1 MKTIKFYFT
10 FFLFLVCLAGGSS
23 LYAQTYCASAGVN
36 GQSIFNVT
44 IGTLNNSSNCNL
56 TGGNGSVLNDYA
68 NYTELAAPD
77 LFQLAPHPFSIGIG
91 SCRNYGQSTTSI
103 WIDYNHD
110 GAFDGEGELV
120 YRSAGFFNPSY
131 TVSGSIVIPQTALPG
146 PTRMRVINSNESN
159 VSPCGDYSG
168 GETEDYTINI
178 LSTVACTGQP
188 APGNTVASESVTCFN
203 RTIDLSFSSASALN
217 SVDAAGFTYQW
228 FNNAGPIS
236 GATNPT
242 YTATITN
249 ADNFYCEVTC
259 TVSGQI
265 GQSTPVSIS
274 LKPFDQCYCA
284 SVAASAAG
292 LDIFNVTAGTLNNTS
307 DLSAAGG
314 PGSVTNRYADYTTVV
329 SSPVFNQ
336 LAAIPLSVQ
345 IGENTGLAATSVWI
359 DYNQNGIFEAP
370 DERVYQTTTPTS
382 GNQTLTGSFI
392 IPSSAS
398 TGTTRMRVITNAGQ
412 NPVGSACDSYDQ
424 GETEDYLVSIE
435 LPLVCSGAPA
445 QSNTIA
451 TQEQDCAEGR
461 YTFLL
466 SPAVTTIGNT
476 FQWYNNEGPIA
487 GATGETYSAKI
498 TREDAY
504 YCDVSCSN
512 GETTTRSIPVSV
524 APCYCKSYARDPEGL
539 DINNVTVGTL
549 NNSTTSFQLG
559 GPGSVSGA
567 YSDFTTLVDAPV
579 FNQSA
584 TIPFSISAGGSAF
597 FFNTMIWIDYNR
609 NGSFESPDELIFQ
622 GRGEGS
628 LTATGSFLIP
638 KNAPTGTTRMR
649 IISAQNAGQSLFTS
663 PCGDYFKGETE
674 DYLINIVPPPSCSG
688 TPAQTTTIATQNLV
702 CPEVSFTFSLSPI
715 ITTGDNTYQWYNDA
729 GPIAGATDD
738 TYTTTITGPDNF
750 YCAVTC
756 PTGEST
762 TLSTPVA
769 VQSPYLYCACTSI
782 SEDANSADIA
792 NVTIGELN
800 NSSNCGQTGGPGS
813 VLSRYSDYTRVIA
826 ATNLTAGNTIPIS
839 VSMTSCG
846 RFTMSSTSV
855 WIDFNHNGSFDA
867 PGERVFSSPDNLGA
881 EYTLTGSA
889 SIPEGALPGLTRMR
903 VISGSGDII
912 NSACAGYVRGET
924 EDYFVNILPSACSGN
939 ITLPTTATTTT
950 QNVATTPLVANEC
963 EYIAKVVPGEGFTEA
978 TIKSWLETTPP
989 FNYVPRHYEITPATN
1004 AGTATGTVTLY
1015 FSQADFDVYNATIN
1029 AGLLPTGP
1037 DDAAGIANF
1046 QIVKFSGTSET
1057 GLNYPGPPKP
1067 IPGAGNS
1074 WNTGAYTFVWN
1085 ATNSIWEVT
1094 FPVTGFSGFIA
1105 KSIGQPLPVTLISF
1119 TGKTVEKSNEL
1130 TWKTSSEVN
1139 FSHFEIQRS
1148 VNAKTFEK
1156 IGELASDQ
1164 LRTYTFVDPNAP
1176 FGKVYYRLKMIDL
1189 DTKYSF
1195 SKIISLEGNTENA
1208 VVGNIYPNP
1217 GTGKVYIEINALT
1230 KGTWNISSYD
1240 LSGKL
1245 ISQKSKILKAGSNI
1259 ITIDKLSP
1267 GLNIL
1272 KFDNGSISEIRK
1284 VVKE

>member
-1 MKTIKFYFT
+1 MKIKKLYST
-10 FFLFLVCLAGGSS
+10 FLIILLCIASSSIQAQSYCSSAGG
-23 LYAQTYCASAGVN
+23 N

-56 TGGNGSVLNDYA
+56 TGGSGSVLNDYA
-68 NYTELAAPD
+68 NYTEVAAPD
-77 LFQLAPHPFSIGIG
+77 LLQLAPLPFSIGIG
-91 SCRNYGQSTTSI
+91 ICSGYGQSTTSI

-110 GAFDGEGELV
+110 GAFDGQGELV

-131 TVSGSIVIPQTALPG
+131 TVTGSIVIPQSALPG
-146 PTRMRVINSNESN
+146 PTRMRVINSKESN
-159 VSPCGDYSG
+159 VDPCGNYSG
-168 GETEDYTINI
+168 GETEDYTVNI
-178 LSTVACTGQP
+178 LSTTACTGQP
-188 APGNTVASESVTCFN
+188 APGNTIASESITCFN

-217 SVDAAGFTYQW
+217 SVDGAGFTYQW

-265 GQSTPVSIS
+265 GQSTPVAIS

-284 SVAASAAG
+284 SIAASAAG

-307 DLSAAGG
+307 DLSPAGG
-314 PGSVTNRYADYTTVV
+314 PGSVTNRYADYTTMV
-329 SSPVFNQ
+329 SPPVFNQ
-336 LAAIPLSVQ
+336 LAAIPFSVQ
-345 IGENTGLAATSVWI
+345 IAENTGPAATSVWI

-392 IPSSAS
+392 IPSGAL

-435 LPLVCSGAPA
+435 PPLVCSGAPA

-461 YTFLL
+461 YTFSL

-476 FQWYNNEGPIA
+476 FQWYNNDGPIA

-498 TREDAY
+498 TREDVY
-504 YCDVSCSN
+504 YCDVSCAN

-524 APCYCKSYARDPEGL
+524 APCYCKSYARDREGL
-539 DINNVTVGTL
+539 EISNVTVGTL
-549 NNSTTSFQLG
+549 NNSTASLQLG

-579 FNQSA
+579 LNQSA
-584 TIPFSISAGGSAF
+584 TIPFSISTGGSAS

-609 NGSFESPDELIFQ
+609 NGSFESPGELIFQ
-622 GRGEGS
+622 GRGESNFTG
-628 LTATGSFLIP
+628 TGSFIIP

-649 IISAQNAGQSLFTS
+649 IISAQNLGPNLFTS
-663 PCGDYFKGETE
+663 VCGEYFKGETE

-688 TPAQTTTIATQNLV
+688 SPAQTTTIATQDLV

-715 ITTGDNTYQWYNDA
+715 ITTGNNTYQWYNNA

-738 TYTTTITGPDNF
+738 TYTATITGPDNF

-769 VQSPYLYCACTSI
+769 VQRPSLYCACTSI
-782 SEDANSADIA
+782 SGDANSADIA

-826 ATNLTAGNTIPIS
+826 ATNLTAGTTIPIS

-846 RFTMSSTSV
+846 RFGFSSTSA

-867 PGERVFSSPDNLGA
+867 PGERVFSAPDNLRA
-881 EYTLTGSA
+881 EYTLTGSV

-903 VISGSGDII
+903 VISGSGDVI
-912 NSACAGYVRGET
+912 NSACADYQLGET
-924 EDYFVNILPSACSGN
+924 EDYFVNIIIPSCDGRVS
-939 ITLPTTATTTT
+939 LPTAATTST
-950 QNVATTPLVANEC
+950 QDVAATPLIANGC
-963 EYIAKVVPGEGFTEA
+963 EYIAKVVPTSGFTEA
-978 TIKSWLETTPP
+978 TIKSWLDTTPP
-989 FNYVPRHYEITPATN
+989 FSYVPRHYEITPGTN
-1004 AGTATGTVTLY
+1004 ANTATGTVTLY
-1015 FSQADFDVYNATIN
+1015 FSQADFDAYNAAIT

-1037 DDAAGIANF
+1037 NDVSGIANF
-1046 QIVKFSGTSET
+1046 QIVKFAGTSPT
-1057 GLNYPGPPKP
+1057 GLNYPGTPTY
-1067 IPGAGNS
+1067 IPSGSDS
-1074 WNTGAYTFVWN
+1074 WNAGDYTLSWN
-1085 ATNSIWEVT
+1085 AVNSIWEVT
-1094 FPVTGFSGFIA
+1094 FPVSGFSGFIA
-1105 KSIGQPLPVTLISF
+1105 KSIEHPLPVTLISF
-1119 TGKTVEKSNEL
+1119 TGKPVEESNEL
-1130 TWKTSSEVN
+1130 TWKTSSEVD

-1148 VNAKTFEK
+1148 LNGKTFEK
-1156 IGELASDQ
+1156 IGEQAPDEA
-1164 LRTYTFVDPNAP
+1164 RIYTFLDLNAP
-1176 FGKVYYRLKMIDL
+1176 AGIAYYRLKMIDL
-1189 DTKYSF
+1189 DTKYAY
-1195 SKIISLEGNTENA
+1195 SKIIALGSDTEKSL
-1208 VVGNIYPNP
+1208 VGNFYPNP
-1217 GTGKVYIEINALT
+1217 GNGKVYIKINAIE
-1230 KGTWNISSYD
+1230 KGLWNITHYNVTGRV
-1240 LSGKL
+1240 LSHKT
-1245 ISQKSKILKAGSNI
+1245 KILQPGPNI
-1259 ITIDKLSP
+1259 IMIDKLSP

-1272 KFDNGSISEIRK
+1272 KFDNGSISETRK
-1284 VVKE
+1284 VIKE